1 MPVNSK
7 QHFYSAGAASVQN
20 STAAEKQTPFLQ
32 ETLTV
37 PEAMVNLA
45 AQERHKRQFQEALD
59 CCWMYTWYRSISDL
73 TQTWFGTGGSSLGMI
88 VDSLFSTV

>member
-1 MPVNSK
+1 MGYRKNKLLWLLREDLKGCIAPDRNVRIAVGVRQK
-7 QHFYSAGAASVQN
+7 QPEAPGSRHAGQQQTTLLFCWCTFSINIQN

-45 AQERHKRQFQEALD
+45 AQE
-59 CCWMYTWYRSISDL
+59 
-73 TQTWFGTGGSSLGMI
+73 
-88 VDSLFSTV
+88 